1 MALNRL
7 FAGSPENNRE
17 LPVPVGTVS
26 GTAVKVENYVGV
38 TLTDRGDASRT
49 EAQGN
54 GRTVTY
60 PSGGIGNADDS
71 ATVAQDGVFILP
83 VTGVT
88 AATKRGTPVYITTA
102 GSLSL
107 TEGTNT
113 RFGLVYGIN
122 NTAAATAVDVG
133 A

>member
-7 FAGSPENNRE
+7 FEGTPQKNRE
-17 LPVPVGTVS
+17 LPVDPGTVS
-26 GTAVKVENYVGV
+26 GTPVEVEGYVGV
-38 TLTDRGDASRT
+38 TLTDRGDADRT

-71 ATVAQDGVFILP
+71 ATVAQDGVYILP

-88 AATKRGTPVYITTA
+88 GSTERGTPVYIDGGDLSTTD
-102 GSLSL
+102 S
-107 TEGTNT
+107 GTP
-113 RFGLVYGIN
+113 FGLVYGQN
-122 NTAAATAVDVG
+122 NTAEATAVDVG